1 MTQMLHPDGQGIHIL
16 PSFMPVFSRYLPIM
30 QEEQLRPE
38 LSNAHPEHPYSH
50 TMVYGFA
57 LMVADV
63 RPVIYVGMG

>member
-1 MTQMLHPDGQGIHIL
+1 
-16 PSFMPVFSRYLPIM
+16 M